1 MTDGAIT
8 NTNDVIKI
16 VKDSTIKF
24 ENKLRFFS
32 LGIGS
37 GASKSLCEGIA
48 KNGLGSAV
56 YVLGKDRIQAK
67 TMQILDNASR
77 NGALFN

>member
-8 NTNDVIKI
+8 NTNEVINI
-16 VKDSTIKF
+16 VKEHTIKH

-67 TMQILDNASR
+67 AIQILDNSSR
-77 NGALFN
+77 DGAISI